1 MFLSDVH
8 MIQSMLENLN
18 VKKMFVC
25 VARARASEC
34 VSLVHN
40 HFGVRVGNESEV
52 CALALHRDLEQ

>member
-1 MFLSDVH
+1 

-34 VSLVHN
+34 VHN
-40 HFGVRVGNESEV
+40 HFGVRLGNESEV